1 MIKVVKP
8 TFTSII
14 VEANEKQV
22 LINVN
27 DSVQFAVLDTGEVKN
42 GTLNAISKVKG
53 GKKDSPE
60 YFTVSIAPDG
70 ATHTE
75 VWDSRNMI
83 DDSFTLDKEEE
94 EE

>member
-14 VEANEKQV
+14 VATNEEEV

-27 DSVQFAVLDTGEVKN
+27 DSVQFAVLDTGEIKK

-60 YFTVSIAPDG
+60 YFTVSITPDG

-75 VWDSRNMI
+75 VWDSRNMV
-83 DDSFTLDKEEE
+83 DDSFKLDVEEE
-94 EE
+94 

>member
-14 VEANEKQV
+14 VESDEEEV

-27 DSVQFAVLDTGEVKN
+27 DRVRFAVIETGEVKN
-42 GTLNAISKVKG
+42 GILNSLSKVKG
-53 GKKDSPE
+53 GKKNNPE
-60 YFTVSIAPDG
+60 FFTVSITPDG

-75 VWDSRNMI
+75 VWDSRNMV
-83 DDSFTLDKEEE
+83 DNSFKLDNN
-94 EE
+94 